1 VDDPQSEQALNTS
14 KIPPDTTQH
23 DNTGNTSIF
32 LEHSCFG
39 KDSIEFISSE
49 LDKDKK
55 DSTKKD
61 GSKDFLAANDVPE
74 SYLPIRAKSHSPKK
88 KAQHQASDMVLKEF
102 AKSLAFED
110 NEASV
115 SNKVQISSSDSEED
129 YVYSS
134 SQVVKYRNYVYS

>member
-1 VDDPQSEQALNTS
+1 M
-14 KIPPDTTQH
+14 
-23 DNTGNTSIF
+23 
-32 LEHSCFG
+32 
-39 KDSIEFISSE
+39 
-49 LDKDKK
+49 
-55 DSTKKD
+55 
-61 GSKDFLAANDVPE
+61 AANDVPE

-129 YVYSS
+129 YVSESNGTGSQNLVECENAKVSS
-134 SQVVKYRNYVYS
+134 DVDVDDIVSPEVSTEDPSILFYYHYHIKT